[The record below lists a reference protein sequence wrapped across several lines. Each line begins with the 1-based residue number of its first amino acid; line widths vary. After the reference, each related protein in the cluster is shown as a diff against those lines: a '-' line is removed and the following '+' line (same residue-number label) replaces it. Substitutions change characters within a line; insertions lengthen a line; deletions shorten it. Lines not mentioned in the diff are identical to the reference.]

1 MDIIA
6 DRHPYTPSVT
16 RTPGASAQP
25 RDETLDQGMAISI
38 PGGVALSDTLDRG
51 QVPHGVV
58 LAVKPLADPP
68 ASSQSS
74 GELDSGDD
82 QQVGGDRSDVVD
94 ADRKERS
101 ASIGHAAG
109 QPRSTGSASLTR
121 TQGDP
126 RGRTYRRLRVR
137 SP

>member
-68 ASSQSS
+68 PPASRPANWILATIS
-74 GELDSGDD
+74 
-82 QQVGGDRSDVVD
+82 
-94 ADRKERS
+94 RS
-101 ASIGHAAG
+101 AATGLTSSTLTARNAPPALATRRVSPDRPDL
-109 QPRSTGSASLTR
+109 PR
-121 TQGDP
+121 
-126 RGRTYRRLRVR
+126 
-137 SP
+137 